1 MSVNVADYFTKLQQE
16 GLATL
21 KQTQD
26 ASIAAMTQFRSI
38 GKEFSEKP
46 GTVPTFENLPTAT
59 QLVEMSFG
67 FAAQVLELRKA
78 YTLKIAE
85 MLVETQKQTEATIKQ
100 AAANVQTATNSTNG
114 STSAQTINKPV
125 TNSTK

>member
-1 MSVNVADYFTKLQQE
+1 MAVNVTEYFTKVQQE

-21 KQTQD
+21 KQSQD
-26 ASIAAMTQFRSI
+26 ASLAAFEKFRAL

-46 GTVPTFENLPTAT
+46 GTVPTFENLPNPT

-67 FAAQVLELRKA
+67 FAAQLLELRKA

-85 MLVETQKQTEATIKQ
+85 MFVETQKQAEATVKQ
-100 AAANVQTATNSTNG
+100 A
-114 STSAQTINKPV
+114 TSAISNGMTVSSKPAA
-125 TNSTK
+125 K